1 MSKIRDIQAFPVSF
15 ALPEGKRVALGVGT
29 AVKRDAVVV
38 KVVTEDG
45 VVGWGESHHARAHT
59 AIAKLIAT
67 TLRALIVGQDAT
79 DVVGI
84 WQRVYRFQLGS
95 HGAGAATAQAMS
107 GIDMA
112 LWDIRAKIAGW
123 PLYRMLGGAA
133 RGVPAYAGGVALG
146 YQPPESLAEEALAQ
160 VASGYRAIK
169 LRVGDSPDRDIA
181 RMEAVRNAVPDGTV
195 LMADANTACSVAD
208 VRQLMPAMDALGL
221 VWLEEPFP
229 AHDHRS
235 YALARTLGR
244 VPLAAGENH
253 YTRFEFTRVIEDG
266 SITILQPDLSKC
278 GGVTETL
285 RIAHLASAWKLPV
298 HPHSSMTGINQAAA
312 IHLLCAIDNGGYFE
326 ADVSRENLFR
336 DRLCSTPWMIG
347 THGQVWPNE
356 APGIG
361 VEIDEGFLA
370 AHPPIEGPGY
380 V

>member
-1 MSKIRDIQAFPVSF
+1 MKIRDVRAFPVSF
-15 ALPEGKRVALGVGT
+15 ALPEGRRVALGIGT

-38 KVVTEDG
+38 KVTTEDG
-45 VVGWGESHHARAHT
+45 IVGWGESHHARAHT
-59 AIAKLIAT
+59 AIAKLIET
-67 TLRALIVGQDAT
+67 TLRMLVVGQDAT

-84 WQRVYRFQLGS
+84 WQRIYRYQLAS

-112 LWDIRAKIAGW
+112 LWDIRAKSAGW

-146 YQPPESLAEEALAQ
+146 YQPPEALAEEALAQ
-160 VASGYRAIK
+160 VAAGYRAIK
-169 LRVGDSPDRDIA
+169 LRVGDSPERDIE
-181 RMEAVRNAVPDGTV
+181 RMEAVRNAVPEGTV
-195 LMADANTACSVAD
+195 LMADANAACTMAD
-208 VRQLMPAMDALGL
+208 VRQLMPAMDALGMI
-221 VWLEEPFP
+221 WLEEPFS

-235 YALARTLGR
+235 YATARTLGR

-253 YTRFEFTRVIEDG
+253 YTRYEFARVIEDG

-285 RIAHLASAWKLPV
+285 RIAHLASAWNLPI

-312 IHLLCAIDNGGYFE
+312 IHLLAAIDNGGYFE

-361 VEIDEGFLA
+361 IEIDEGFLA